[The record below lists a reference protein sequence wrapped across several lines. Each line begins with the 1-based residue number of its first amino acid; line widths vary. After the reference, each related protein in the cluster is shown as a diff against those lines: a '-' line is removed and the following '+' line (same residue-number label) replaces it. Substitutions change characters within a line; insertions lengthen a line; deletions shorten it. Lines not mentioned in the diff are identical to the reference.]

1 MHTNIGRKSFA
12 ALYSTLLLALVYFL
26 LEFSSEDPG
35 VFFIVVMIY
44 AGIGNVIYGIPISF
58 LSDYLTK
65 RAGKYRFILA
75 SFIHLLFACLTSLI
89 IGELGPFAVICSL
102 FFLLFDEWQK
112 RRVIEQPLKRKQ
124 AILNGLVIA
133 ALFSIS
139 LVGSMQLINVNE
151 KKTHDYYVIPEGYI
165 GEISVLHNIEHAP
178 QPQKIDGY
186 TVIEINEKGYGITP
200 LPESEGI
207 IENKYF
213 YINKQG
219 KKNEIDESCVNIGP
233 TESTSGDGY
242 EYTRS
247 LFTVTNENCG
257 DDFMIEGDPTLPP
270 GLSLEE
276 ILLEEKLAEYKDY
289 MIVPKVQHDD

>member
-1 MHTNIGRKSFA
+1 MHTNIGGKIFS
-12 ALYSTLLLALVYFL
+12 ALYSTLLLGLIYFL
-26 LEFSSEDPG
+26 IEFSSEEPG
-35 VFFIVVMIY
+35 VFFLVVMIY

-102 FFLLFDEWQK
+102 FFFLFDEWQK
-112 RRVIEQPLKRKQ
+112 TSNGTTIKKKTR
-124 AILNGLVIA
+124 ILNGLVTA
-133 ALFSIS
+133 FLFSIS
-139 LVGSMQLINVNE
+139 LVGSILLINVNE

-165 GEISVLHNIEHAP
+165 GEISVLYDIEDAP
-178 QPQKIDGY
+178 QPKKIDGY

-219 KKNEIDESCVNIGP
+219 QKKEIYESCVNIGP

-289 MIVPKVQHDD
+289 MIVPEVQHDH